1 MDRINGQDT
10 IDIGGGR
17 RGFRAENLVAGLAG
31 TEVTADFL
39 NGIQEEILKVVL
51 EAGLAPNAAD
61 WSQLWQ
67 ALKLLGLSSGSKN
80 RRWTAVTSMS
90 VTAPPANPATGDT
103 YLIPAG
109 ASGAWAGNI
118 GKIADWTGD
127 AWSYFSPPDG
137 HGVGL
142 PDGRL
147 FLRVGGAFVEKVAL
161 DAQSGK
167 WNFAVA
173 AGTANAVTATLTPA
187 PAAYVDGM
195 QFRLKA
201 LATNTSVTPTMS
213 LNGLPAKQIL
223 NGDGSWL
230 TPGSI
235 VAGVAQ
241 NYSYDATL
249 DKIILV
255 TPANTGVKQGSG
267 WIRHSDGTYE
277 AWGNVSFPGATT
289 QVDVT
294 LPVTFPVSIDSV
306 LIADSGSGVF
316 PGAGWPLSN
325 SQIRCWTP
333 KYVISLDSANV
344 IAKSSLANPIVLWY
358 RCWGR

>member
-39 NGIQEEILKVVL
+39 NGIQEEILKVIL

-173 AGTANAVTATLTPA
+173 AGTANAITATLTPA

-201 LATNTSVTPTMS
+201 AATNTQATPTMA
-213 LNGLPAKQIL
+213 LNGLAAKQIV
-223 NGDGSWL
+223 NPDGSAL

-235 VAGVAQ
+235 VAGTIQ
-241 NYSYDATL
+241 TYGYDATL
-249 DKIILV
+249 DKIVLV
-255 TPANTGVKQGSG
+255 TAANTGVKQGTG

-277 AWGNVSFPGATT
+277 AWGQVTFNGTTT

-306 LIADSGSGVF
+306 LISDTNSGVY
-316 PGAGWPLSN
+316 PGAGYPLNTS
-325 SQIRCWTP
+325 SLRCFTQA
-333 KYVISLDSANV
+333 YVI
-344 IAKSSLANPIVLWY
+344 NPNNGQVQQKNTIIVLWY
-358 RCWGR
+358 RCWGK